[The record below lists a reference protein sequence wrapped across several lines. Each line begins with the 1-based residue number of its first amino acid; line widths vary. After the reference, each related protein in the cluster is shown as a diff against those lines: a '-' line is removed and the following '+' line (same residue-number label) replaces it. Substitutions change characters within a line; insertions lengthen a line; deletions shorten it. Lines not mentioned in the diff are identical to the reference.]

1 MSFTSSHLRG
11 LVAAPHTP
19 FHSDGSLAPEIVELQ
34 AAHLAASGVG
44 TAFVTGTTGE
54 CHSLTRAERVV
65 IFAAWAE
72 AGPKH
77 GIEVVGHVGSN
88 CLEDARYFMAAVADH
103 GFRAAAA
110 VAPTYFKPP
119 TVEVLVRCCEAIASA
134 APQVPFYYY
143 DIPVF
148 TGLSYDAAEFLRLA
162 GPAIPN
168 LAGIKFTRDD
178 LAMFQQ
184 CRRLEE
190 GKFDLLWGI
199 DEKLVDALA
208 RGAEG
213 AVGST
218 YNFAAPLYHELMREL
233 REGNVRRARELQA
246 EAVSL
251 VETLAAV
258 GYFGAAKALMGWLGV
273 PVGPPRL
280 PLPTPPADALAK
292 LREKLEAFPW
302 FGCRLG
308 GNTPCPAPLGEGM
321 AIR

>member
-1 MSFTSSHLRG
+1 MSFTLSG

-19 FHSDGSLAPEIVELQ
+19 FHADGSLAPEVVDLQ
-34 AAHLAASGVG
+34 AAHLASMGVG
-44 TAFVTGTTGE
+44 AAFITGTTGE
-54 CHSLTRAERVV
+54 CHSLTRAERMV

-77 GIEVVGHVGSN
+77 DIHVVGHVGSN
-88 CLEDARYFMAAVADH
+88 CLEDARYFMAAAADH
-103 GFRAAAA
+103 GFLAAAA

-119 TVEVLVRCCEAIASA
+119 TLEVLVDCCRTIASA

-148 TGLSYDAAEFLRLA
+148 TGLSYDAAEFLRVA
-162 GPAIPN
+162 GPEIPN

-178 LAMFQQ
+178 LGMFQQ
-184 CRRLEE
+184 CLRLE
-190 GKFDLLWGI
+190 GGRFDLLWGI

-208 RGAEG
+208 RGAQG

-233 REGNVRRARELQA
+233 RAGNVQRARELQA
-246 EAVSL
+246 DAVGL
-251 VETLAAV
+251 VGILASV

-280 PLPTPPADALAK
+280 PLPTPSKDALARV
-292 LREKLEAFPW
+292 REQLESFPW
-302 FGCRLG
+302 FTRPVGQG
-308 GNTPCPAPLGEGM
+308 GKPGRKSDGLVTA
-321 AIR
+321 